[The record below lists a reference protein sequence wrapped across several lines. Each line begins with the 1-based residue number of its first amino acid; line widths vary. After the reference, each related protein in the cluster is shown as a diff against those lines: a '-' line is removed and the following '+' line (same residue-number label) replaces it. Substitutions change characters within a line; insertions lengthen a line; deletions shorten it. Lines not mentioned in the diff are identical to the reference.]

1 MAEVTWFKVLTDIFS
16 DDKIKILQSMPEGDS
31 LLVMWFK
38 VLAQAG
44 KTNDG
49 GYIYLKKNIPYTF
62 GMFATLFGKQ
72 QQLVELAMRTFSE
85 FGMIDIDDSGYV
97 FVTNWE
103 KHQSIDK
110 LNQIKE
116 KANTRLKK
124 HRDKKRIELL
134 ESNVSETFP
143 KRTSNATEIDIELDI
158 EKDTTT
164 TTAEAYVTVGEIH
177 LKVFKS
183 FSMTGLMTDYIMKL
197 TNMGYQDIFVK
208 ELMLETGEA
217 GTSPSLRLMQ
227 TIGERWMKDGIY
239 TRLEAKTRKDVDRIK
254 IVPDRPKKSD
264 PELESRNIE
273 IARSRW
279 IQGGGDPSE
288 FRYNTPT
295 GA

>member
-1 MAEVTWFKVLTDIFS
+1 MAEVTWFKVLTDIFA
-16 DDKIKILQSMPEGDS
+16 DDKIKIIQSMPEGDS

-38 VLAQAG
+38 VLSQAG

-85 FGMIDIDDSGYV
+85 FGMIDIDDNGYV

-110 LNQIKE
+110 LNLIKE
-116 KANTRLKK
+116 KANIRLKK

-134 ESNVSETFP
+134 ESNVSETFQKQP
-143 KRTSNATEIDIELDI
+143 SNATEIDLELDK

-164 TTAEAYVTVGEIH
+164 TAGAYLTVGDIH
-177 LKVFKS
+177 TKVFKS
-183 FSMTGLMTDYIMKL
+183 FSMTGLMTDYIMSLKAK
-197 TNMGYQDIFVK
+197 GYQDIFVK

-217 GTSPSLRLMQ
+217 GASPSLRLMQ
-227 TIGERWMKDGIY
+227 TIGERWIKDGIY
-239 TRLEAKTRKDVDRIK
+239 TRLEAKTRKDADKIK
-254 IVPDRPKKSD
+254 IVPDRPKKAD
-264 PELESRNIE
+264 PELESRNVE

-279 IQGGGDPSE
+279 IQEGNDPNE
-288 FRYNTPT
+288 FEYIRPT